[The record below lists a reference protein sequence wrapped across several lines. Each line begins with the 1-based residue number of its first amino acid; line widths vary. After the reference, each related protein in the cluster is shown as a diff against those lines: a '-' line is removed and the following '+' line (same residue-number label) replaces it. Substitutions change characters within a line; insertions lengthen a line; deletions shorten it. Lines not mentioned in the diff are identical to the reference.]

1 MYRLPLSLLCFLF
14 GLTSSY
20 SPVAP
25 MGPGGPG
32 CPITLPKESRT
43 GPGGPGGPGGPTCPV
58 SPENSEE
65 KLYKKSVFHKR
76 PKLATFCSSIKL
88 EFSFLHFKF
97 AEFIGIANF

>member
-1 MYRLPLSLLCFLF
+1 MYRLHLSLLCFLF

-25 MGPGGPG
+25 TGPGGPG
-32 CPITLPKESRT
+32 FPIMLPKESRT
-43 GPGGPGGPGGPTCPV
+43 GPGGPGGPGCPGCPV
-58 SPENSEE
+58 GPENSEAI
-65 KLYKKSVFHKR
+65 LYKTSSFHKR